1 MAYNSGAFQNNR
13 EILAVARGDKPA
25 DLLLKGGRLINV
37 FSGEIVGGNV
47 AICGGVIAAV
57 GSEYTAG
64 NKVIDLDGAFIAPG
78 LIDAHLHI
86 ESTLLLPPEL
96 GRIILGQGT
105 TAVIHDPHEIAN
117 VLGPEGVTMMIELSG
132 QSPCDF
138 FATVPSSVPATDLE
152 TAGGKLDA
160 GAVEKLL
167 RDPRTIGL
175 GEMMNYPG
183 VITGD
188 HEVQQKIAAAKKLG
202 KVIDGHA
209 PALGGKELQAYLS
222 AGITTD
228 HECITAEE
236 AREKLAGGMKIIIR
250 HGSATSS
257 LAELVPLVTPATA
270 DSFMLGSDDREAGE
284 LLEKGHLN
292 EALKQA
298 VAFGADPLLMVK
310 IASFNAARH
319 YRLHDRGAVAP
330 GYRADLAVFDD
341 LEQFRARLVIKDG
354 REVAR
359 NGQLTATVPAAG
371 LPRSARKSVKI
382 SRPLTEEDFMLN
394 YPPGK
399 APVIGVIPGQL
410 ITEKLNLEVE
420 RDENG
425 SVAATP
431 ASGLNKIAVIE
442 RHGKNGNIA
451 VALVRGFNLKR
462 GALASTVAH
471 DSHNLVVIGASEAA
485 MAGAANELAAAG
497 GGFAVAGEDGVLK
510 ALLPLPAGGLMSDQ
524 PAEKVAA
531 EMKRVLA
538 AAREL
543 DTDLPQPFL
552 TLSFMA
558 LPVIPSLKI
567 TDRGLVDAD
576 RLVLVEI

>member
-1 MAYNSGAFQNNR
+1 MENNSRVFDNKS

-25 DLLLKGGRLINV
+25 DLLLKGGRIINV
-37 FSGEIVGGNV
+37 FSGEIIAGNV
-47 AICGGVIAAV
+47 AISGGVIAAV
-57 GSEYTAG
+57 GSEYTTG
-64 NKVIDLDGAFIAPG
+64 KEIIDLDGAFIAPG

-138 FATVPSSVPATDLE
+138 FATVPSSVPSTDLE
-152 TAGGKLDA
+152 TAGGELDA

-167 RDPRTIGL
+167 QDPRTIGL

-183 VITGD
+183 VIAGD
-188 HEVQQKIAAAKKLG
+188 YEVHQKIAAAKKLG

-209 PALGGKELQAYLS
+209 PAVGGKELQAYLS

-228 HECITAEE
+228 HECITAQE
-236 AREKLAGGMKIIIR
+236 AQEKLASGMKIIIR

-298 VAFGADPLLMVK
+298 VALGADPLLMIK
-310 IASFNAARH
+310 IASLNAARQ
-319 YRLHDRGAVAP
+319 YRLYDRGAVAP
-330 GYRADLAVFDD
+330 GYRADLAVFEDI
-341 LEQFRARLVIKDG
+341 EQFRTRLVIKDG
-354 REVAR
+354 REAAR
-359 NGQLTATVPAAG
+359 DGQVTVPVPASE
-371 LPRSARKSVKI
+371 LPISARESVKI

-399 APVIGVIPGQL
+399 VPVIGVIPGQL
-410 ITEKLNLEVE
+410 ITEKLHLEVE
-420 RDENG
+420 RAKNG
-425 SVAATP
+425 SVAAAPT
-431 ASGLNKIAVIE
+431 SGVNKIAVIE

-451 VALVRGFNLKR
+451 VALIRGINLGK

-497 GGFAVAGEDGVLK
+497 GGFAVAGEDGALK

-524 PAEKVAA
+524 PAEKVAT
-531 EMKRVLA
+531 EMQRVLE

-543 DTDLPQPFL
+543 GTDLPQPFL

-567 TDRGLVDAD
+567 TDRGLVDVD
-576 RLVLVEI
+576 RFALL